1 MDYSHLLEELEQ
13 ASLFDL
19 YRLHV
24 AIGHQLDDPK
34 RILAIRRQL
43 KPGQEITYFDDR
55 ENRLVKATVI
65 SLKRTRLL
73 VESCHDGQQ
82 WNIPFHFVNLEGVDT
97 DIKPSSRQ
105 GLDRNQLKVGDQ
117 VGFHDRQNYE
127 RYGEIIRLN
136 QKTATLL
143 VDRTTKWRVAYSLL
157 FPIIEGRRG
166 GDSKLIEETIVG
178 RE

>member
-34 RILAIRRQL
+34 CIRAIRRQL

-73 VESCHDGQQ
+73 VESCHDLQQ
-82 WNIPFHFVNLEGVDT
+82 WNIPFHSVNLEGVAT
-97 DIKPSSRQ
+97 E
-105 GLDRNQLKVGDQ
+105 Q
-117 VGFHDRQNYE
+117 V
-127 RYGEIIRLN
+127 
-136 QKTATLL
+136 KLL
-143 VDRTTKWRVAYSLL
+143 IS
-157 FPIIEGRRG
+157 
-166 GDSKLIEETIVG
+166 
-178 RE
+178 